1 MTLRLKGKAASVGKP
16 DRRYYMIDVQV
27 SNRRIRLSSGTRD
40 KALAER
46 RHRDVVEALQVAP
59 QVSDMTLR
67 HLVRGNAGAARD
79 TIGALATQ
87 ARGDAEPNVQDES
100 PERSWAC
107 LSTLIFADRRAG
119 KR

>member
-1 MTLRLKGKAASVGKP
+1 MALRLKGKPASDGKP

-27 SNRRIRLSSGTRD
+27 SNRRVRLSSGTRD

-46 RHRDVVEALQVAP
+46 RQRDVVEALQVAP

-79 TIGALATQ
+79 TIRALAI
-87 ARGDAEPNVQDES
+87 RPNGDEAQSVQGES
-100 PERSWAC
+100 PERFWLC
-107 LSTLIFADRRAG
+107 LS
-119 KR
+119 